1 MTVVIPETGKMQL
14 KDICYA
20 RSGDKGDK
28 SNIGLQAIDFDEKV
42 YELIKK
48 KVTPE
53 AVQAHFKEWSKGNVH
68 VYPMDNVKAL
78 NIVLDHGLDG
88 GMTTTLRWDGT
99 GKAMC
104 QALLRMYID
113 VDC

>member
-1 MTVVIPETGKMQL
+1 MSVEIPKTGKVQL

-20 RSGDKGDK
+20 RSGDEGDK

-48 KVTPE
+48 NVTPE
-53 AVQAHFKEWSKGNVH
+53 AVQEHFKEWSKGDVH
-68 VYPMDNVKAL
+68 IYPMDNMKAL
-78 NIVLDHGLDG
+78 NIVLDHGLG
-88 GMTTTLRWDGT
+88 GGVTTSLRWDGT
-99 GKAMC
+99 GRAMG

-113 VDC
+113 VD